1 MTVRTETQH
10 AGGFLVFDGLM
21 GHMCRKQAVLNSG
34 QASVKTGTVLGQILS
49 AAAAVAG
56 TNTGNGV
63 VTVGAAIG
71 SATLIGTYKLLCVTA
86 ATNAGTF
93 NLHAPDGTLIRQI
106 TVGGGA
112 TASDHL
118 TITIADGSTDFAVGD
133 SFTIAVSGGDYE
145 ALTVAGTTGVQ
156 IAAAIF
162 WEGRDATSADKPCTV
177 VFRDAV
183 VESSELVWPAGI
195 TTPQTNVALAQLAAR
210 GFQFR

>member
-10 AGGFLVFDGLM
+10 AGGFLIHDGLK
-21 GHMCRKQAVLNSG
+21 GHMCRKQAKINTPQSLG
-34 QASVKTGTVLGQILS
+34 PATVLGQLLA

-56 TNTGNGV
+56 TNTGTGA

-71 SATLIGTYKLLCVTA
+71 PATVIGTYKLVCVA
-86 ATNAGTF
+86 AASDAGTF
-93 NLHAPDGTLIRQI
+93 NFYAPNGQLIRQI

-112 TASDHL
+112 ISSEHL
-118 TITIADGSTDFAVGD
+118 TITIADATDFVVGD

-145 ALTVAGTTGVQ
+145 QLDVAATTGEQ
-156 IAAAIF
+156 IAAAIL
-162 WEGRDATSADKPCTV
+162 WDKCDASAADKSCTV

-183 VESSELVWPAGI
+183 VESAELVWPAGI
-195 TTPQTNVALAQLAAR
+195 SDANKNIALANLALR